1 MGLPAASSRRMLE
14 DIFQAG
20 MAISTGALLLWAA
33 GQGGTPSLFD
43 PAGIGSL
50 ADLQSAAGLAAG
62 WAGLLVLAWWAAAT
76 VSALVSAVLLRCGRR
91 RAAAAVGRF
100 SPAFMRRLAAAAL
113 GIQLA
118 AAPLPALASPTA
130 NSVPASTMAAP
141 VSAGLVA
148 WADTDV
154 SGSEKADPG
163 WQPSKAGAGT
173 AGGKVSGHGTEAVDP
188 SWKPSAGPV
197 PASLLFPGTPQP
209 DPAPAATVTVRAGD
223 TLWDLAAAQLGPGA
237 TDQEVARHW
246 PAWHAANR
254 GVIGADPH
262 HLLPG
267 QVLAVPA
274 PPAN

>member
-1 MGLPAASSRRMLE
+1 MGLSAASRRRMLE
-14 DIFQAG
+14 DLFQAV
-20 MAISTGALLLWAA
+20 MAIGAGALLLWAA
-33 GQGGTPSLFD
+33 GQGGTTPLFD
-43 PAGIGSL
+43 PAGIRSL

-62 WAGLLVLAWWAAAT
+62 WTGLLVLAWWAAAT

-91 RAAAAVGRF
+91 RAAAAVGQF

-130 NSVPASTMAAP
+130 NSFPASTMAAP
-141 VSAGLVA
+141 VSAGLA
-148 WADTDV
+148 RAATAV

-163 WQPSKAGAGT
+163 WQPSKAGARA
-173 AGGKVSGHGTEAVDP
+173 AGSKFSGHGTEAVDP
-188 SWKPSAGPV
+188 SWTPSAGPA
-197 PASLLFPGTPQP
+197 PASLLFPGAPQP

-254 GVIGADPH
+254 GVIGPDPH